1 MSPLLYLSQLRLVV
15 ERDQQDAS
23 RLKNNNF
30 LVFTQEMS
38 EGFETI
44 LSLQGVLYDV
54 TVVIDSWLICIFYAC
69 IIYKYTINLYSCY
82 T

>member
-1 MSPLLYLSQLRLVV
+1 MSPLLYLSQLRLVA
-15 ERDQQDAS
+15 ERDQQDTS

-38 EGFETI
+38 EGCETI

-54 TVVIDSWLICIFYAC
+54 TVVI
-69 IIYKYTINLYSCY
+69 
-82 T
+82 